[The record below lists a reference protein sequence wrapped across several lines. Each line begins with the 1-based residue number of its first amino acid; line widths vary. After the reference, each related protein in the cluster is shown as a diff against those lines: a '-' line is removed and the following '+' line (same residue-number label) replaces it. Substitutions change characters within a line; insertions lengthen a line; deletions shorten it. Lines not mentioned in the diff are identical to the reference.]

1 MPEGD
6 LGTAACYLMV
16 ERLALQAG
24 VESPFWDEASLL
36 MGGCEEPWYKKPLT
50 PCRLRLFLKRYGG
63 SLLDDG
69 EQYGQAAFVFSDVMR
84 LHGIPLG
91 GGADGLG
98 ALYVR
103 RAESVAMTVAFLAT
117 GCTLAD
123 MAAITGLGEEAV
135 VERITRTWDGDAP
148 GRIYGL
154 AHAAHHDR
162 IPETFASSDDLDEAE
177 EFPMSLLD
185 RLPYD
190 CVFIQH
196 RETIEFPFVFR
207 GHELSGTVEREG
219 YFCFRDAEGF
229 HIAALNGQVD
239 FMMGMDNTIAPIPIT
254 LEDYKSIGDCKDAAA
269 IGTLAIA
276 EEAKI
281 EMAVET
287 GIVAKDDSLEMASR
301 LQMEAA
307 GVSDMEKILGT
318 LMYISSKEA
327 DVRTVYVPQKNQT
340 RKSRQTDCTVH
351 DVGFR
356 VAPQLGEVRRVY
368 EHEAKGQDG
377 GKTGRHVAPH
387 VRRGHWHGYWTGPRE
402 NPTGLEI
409 KWVAPTIVNGSRGEL
424 EGTVH
429 EVGDRDGRYTLK
441 STQRECGRAAE
452 QLNGAGR
459 SEEQARDGKSDR

>member
-1 MPEGD
+1 MVTPWGTREGALWHVGGDMPDMREGD
-6 LGTAACYLMV
+6 LGTAACYLTV

-50 PCRLRLFLKRYGG
+50 PRRLRLFLKRYGG
-63 SLLDDG
+63 SLADDAG
-69 EQYGQAAFVFSDVMR
+69 RRGHAAFVFSDVMH

-123 MAAITGLGEEAV
+123 MAAITRFNCSIDLKNSVTFDEVMKDLKSYISVSMNDENLDKGSARMKRIINEMHTEGRKTVFDNPLAKSFFKLIPKKMLSEALKSYA
-135 VERITRTWDGDAP
+135 RSTWLDIAS
-148 GRIYGL
+148 
-154 AHAAHHDR
+154 HD
-162 IPETFASSDDLDEAE
+162 
-177 EFPMSLLD
+177 
-185 RLPYD
+185 
-190 CVFIQH
+190 
-196 RETIEFPFVFR
+196 
-207 GHELSGTVEREG
+207 
-219 YFCFRDAEGF
+219 
-229 HIAALNGQVD
+229 
-239 FMMGMDNTIAPIPIT
+239 
-254 LEDYKSIGDCKDAAA
+254 LEK
-269 IGTLAIA
+269 L
-276 EEAKI
+276 
-281 EMAVET
+281 
-287 GIVAKDDSLEMASR
+287 
-301 LQMEAA
+301 
-307 GVSDMEKILGT
+307 LGT

-327 DVRTVYVPQKNQT
+327 DVRTVYAPQKNQT

-356 VAPQLGEVRRVY
+356 IAPQLAEVRHVY

-409 KWVAPTIVNGSRGEL
+409 KWVAPTIVNASRGEL